1 MTIVNKPKSSKS
13 KKSSS
18 RRSDKSM
25 KPRTKKMTSRT
36 ASLGRVPPTEDP
48 NKVSV
53 DKGPGGHI
61 YCRSSQKSKPFAQR
75 DLGKCLLSSLLFV
88 KNKTKVEADLV
99 VALLANGTT
108 VNQEYSHRLQF
119 CASPKAAAGI
129 GVAELAF
136 ISLQLICKVF
146 FIYVKSNKG
155 SFS

>member
-1 MTIVNKPKSSKS
+1 
-13 KKSSS
+13 
-18 RRSDKSM
+18 M

-36 ASLGRVPPTEDP
+36 ASLGRVPPAEDP

-75 DLGKCLLSSLLFV
+75 DLGKWLLSSLLFV
-88 KNKTKVEADLV
+88 ENRTKVEADFSCWV
-99 VALLANGTT
+99 VNKWD
-108 VNQEYSHRLQF
+108 YSESRVQPQF
-119 CASPKAAAGI
+119 CATPEAAAGI
-129 GVAELAF
+129 GVAEFGF
-136 ISLQLICKVF
+136 IYLQLICKVF

>member
-88 KNKTKVEADLV
+88 KNKTKLEADFSV
-99 VALLANGTT
+99 KNGTAAD
-108 VNQEYSHRLQF
+108 EEFSHRLQF

-129 GVAELAF
+129 GVAELEF
-136 ISLQLICKVF
+136 IYLQFICKVF

>member
-1 MTIVNKPKSSKS
+1 MTIVNKPKSTKS

-36 ASLGRVPPTEDP
+36 ASLGRVPPAEDP

-75 DLGKCLLSSLLFV
+75 DLGKCLLSSLLFLR
-88 KNKTKVEADLV
+88 NKTKVEAGFSCCI
-99 VALLANGTT
+99 ALKWDHNESR
-108 VNQEYSHRLQF
+108 VR
-119 CASPKAAAGI
+119 P
-129 GVAELAF
+129 
-136 ISLQLICKVF
+136 
-146 FIYVKSNKG
+146 
-155 SFS
+155 